1 LNYPGIL
8 KTDRRNEVTEFLQ
21 LQGLQAPGPNVKTG
35 CALTKTYI
43 NQTDLFQASYPTD
56 QYRGGSMTKLSPA
69 QQKAFDYLTE
79 AFPIGNILIVWA
91 QAGMGKTTILE
102 ELHRAKGGQFLT
114 AKDFIDDMRVQDPL
128 AMDEA
133 LEFMLMKALARNDLV
148 IMDDLD
154 LIYDVIGGCGYGSAY
169 PRGKFVE
176 AILTSV
182 ASYVSSTPNKK
193 IVFGMEGNT
202 PRPIWD
208 RGYCA
213 YVQKFDF
220 SDYQLLCEEYL
231 GNKAKGLDFHKIF
244 RFAPK
249 LNAHQ
254 LRSACM
260 WMKDTKD
267 LDTEKFIE
275 YMRNQRMGSN
285 VDLDEVE
292 AVDIN
297 SLRGVDDVIES
308 LEANIIIPL
317 ERDDLA
323 IEYDIQ
329 PKRGVLL
336 AGPPGTGK
344 TTIGRALAHRLKS
357 KFFLI
362 DGTFIS
368 GSRDFYSKIQRVFD
382 AAKNNAPAIIFI
394 DDSDVIFENK
404 EDFGLY
410 RYLLTM
416 LDGLESESNKR
427 VCIIMTTMDVGS
439 VPPAL
444 VRSGRIE
451 LWLETRLPDE
461 KARQEILND
470 HAHRLPL
477 ELRKFNMK
485 KLANDTDGLTGA
497 DLKRLIDDAKILV
510 AFDKARKRPCVTP
523 GEYFEKATA
532 TILSNKEKYQE
543 AEERARARQPSM
555 SSALAAA
562 MGSYGMYGT
571 GNDDDDGLPC

>member
-1 LNYPGIL
+1 MI
-8 KTDRRNEVTEFLQ
+8 
-21 LQGLQAPGPNVKTG
+21 
-35 CALTKTYI
+35 
-43 NQTDLFQASYPTD
+43 
-56 QYRGGSMTKLSPA
+56 KLSPA
-69 QQKAFDYLTE
+69 QQKAFDYLIE
-79 AFPIGNILIVWA
+79 AYEIGNILIVWSH
-91 QAGMGKTTILE
+91 AGMGKTTILQ
-102 ELHRAKGGQFLT
+102 ELHRLKGGQFLT
-114 AKDFIDDMRVQDPL
+114 CKDFIDDIRKQDPL
-128 AMDEA
+128 AMDET
-133 LEFMLMKALARNDLV
+133 LEAMLMTALSKSDIV

-154 LIYDVIGGCGYGSAY
+154 LIYDVISGGGFGSPY

-176 AILTSV
+176 AVLTSV
-182 ASYVSSTPNKK
+182 ATFVSNHPSKK
-193 IVFGMEGNT
+193 LVFGMEGNT
-202 PRPIWD
+202 PRPIWN

-213 YVQKFDF
+213 NVHKYDF
-220 SDYQLLCEEYL
+220 SDYQTLCENYL
-231 GNKAKGLDFHKIF
+231 GDKAKDLDFHKIF

-260 WMKDTKD
+260 WLTRTKD

-292 AVDIN
+292 AVDIKA
-297 SLRGVDDVIES
+297 LRGVDDVLES

-323 IEYDIQ
+323 TEYDIQ

-368 GSRDFYSKIQRVFD
+368 GSRDFYTKVQTVFE

-416 LDGLESESNKR
+416 LDGLESESNR
-427 VCIIMTTMDVGS
+427 RICVIMTTMDVAS

-451 LWLETRLPDE
+451 VWLETKMPDE
-461 KARQEILND
+461 KARQDILND
-470 HAHRLPL
+470 HKHKLPL
-477 ELRKFNMK
+477 ELRKYDMT
-485 KLANDTDGLTGA
+485 KLAEETDGLTGA
-497 DLKRLIDDAKILV
+497 DIKRLIEDAKILV
-510 AFDKARKRPCVTP
+510 AYDKARKLPCVTP
-523 GEYFEKATA
+523 GEYFEKATE
-532 TILSNKEKYQE
+532 TIRSNKEKYQQ
-543 AEERARARQPSM
+543 AEMRARMKGPSVD
-555 SSALAAA
+555 STLAAM
-562 MGSYGMYGT
+562 MGRYGMHGV
-571 GNDDDDGLPC
+571 GDDDDDFPS

>member
-1 LNYPGIL
+1 
-8 KTDRRNEVTEFLQ
+8 
-21 LQGLQAPGPNVKTG
+21 
-35 CALTKTYI
+35 
-43 NQTDLFQASYPTD
+43 
-56 QYRGGSMTKLSPA
+56 MTKLSPA
-69 QQKAFDYLTE
+69 QQKAFDYLME
-79 AFPIGNILIVWA
+79 SFPVGNLMVVWA
-91 QAGMGKTTILE
+91 NTGMGRTTILQ
-102 ELHRAKGGQFLT
+102 ELHRLKGGQFLSV
-114 AKDFIDDMRVQDPL
+114 KNFIDDIKSQNPL
-128 AMDEA
+128 SMDET
-133 LEFMLMKALARNDLV
+133 LEQMLMKALEKSDLV

-154 LIYDVIGGCGYGSAY
+154 LIYDVICGCGFGSAY

-182 ASYVSSTPNKK
+182 AAHVTGCGKK
-193 IVFGMEGNT
+193 LVFGMEGNT
-202 PRPIWD
+202 PRPIWN
-208 RGYCA
+208 RSYCA
-213 YVQKFDF
+213 YVQKYDF
-220 SDYQLLCEEYL
+220 SDYQVLCEEYL
-231 GNKAKGLDFHKIF
+231 GSKAKELDFHKIF

-254 LRSACM
+254 LRSACV
-260 WMKDTKD
+260 WLKEQEN

-275 YMRNQRMGSN
+275 YMRSQRMGSN

-292 AVDIN
+292 AVDIRQ
-297 SLRGVDDVIES
+297 LRGVNDVIES

-323 IEYDIQ
+323 TEFDIQ

-344 TTIGRALAHRLKS
+344 TTIGRALAHRLRS

-368 GSRDFYSKIQRVFD
+368 GSREFYSKIQRVFE

-427 VCIIMTTMDVGS
+427 VCIIMTTMDVAS

-451 LWLETRLPDE
+451 LWLETRHPDE
-461 KARQEILND
+461 QARKDILND
-470 HAHRLPL
+470 HAHKLPL
-477 ELRKFNMK
+477 ELRKFDLQQ
-485 KLANDTDGLTGA
+485 LASETDGLTGA
-497 DLKRLIDDAKILV
+497 DLKRLIEDAKILV
-510 AFDKARKRPCVTP
+510 AYDKARKIACGHPS
-523 GEYFEKATA
+523 EYFEKATA
-532 TILSNKEKYQE
+532 TIRSNKEKYQE
-543 AEERARARQPSM
+543 AEMRARARGPAM
-555 SSALAAA
+555 HPALAAA
-562 MGSYGMYGT
+562 MGYGF
-571 GNDDDDGLPC
+571 NPHDDDDDDFPS